1 MQNHKEVFVAAE
13 KVSYF
18 KKDIR
23 STKEWACYQV
33 HSFFV
38 FVYVFPNWPGALLKI
53 SSMGEKINVF
63 YKRIK
68 YILCYKRGK
77 KIKVT
82 EKLFGKRTQKIK
94 IIRRKFEWM

>member
-1 MQNHKEVFVAAE
+1 RCLISKRILDRQKSGPV
-13 KVSYF
+13 
-18 KKDIR
+18 IR
-23 STKEWACYQV
+23 FTL
-33 HSFFV
+33 FFV